1 VVGPDRGP
9 HHLDRLIVVG
19 DPSLHHEVVVLL
31 IKTAEAHHA
40 ATGGPNPRWAE
51 WYAEHAA
58 YDLNRLLDSEM
69 TVGELADWLAQAD
82 VRYRNEN
89 PAESWPKAYASW
101 LLT

>member
-1 VVGPDRGP
+1 MFGPDRGS
-9 HHLDRLIVVG
+9 HHLDRLIVVV

-58 YDLNRLLDSEM
+58 DSLNRLLDSEM
-69 TVGELADWLAQAD
+69 TVSELAEWLAQAD
-82 VRYRNEN
+82 MRYRKEN
-89 PAESWPKAYASW
+89 PAASWPKAYASW